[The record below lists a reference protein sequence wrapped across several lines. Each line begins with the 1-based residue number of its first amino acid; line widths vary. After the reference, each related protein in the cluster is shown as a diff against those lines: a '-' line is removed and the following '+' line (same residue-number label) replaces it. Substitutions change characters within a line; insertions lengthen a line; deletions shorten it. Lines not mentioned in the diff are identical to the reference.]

1 MAQSTTA
8 RCRNRVNCD
17 LGFSGELI
25 EVPQDGRCP
34 ECRQSLQAEADN
46 CGSPTDDARRK
57 RMLLMALGGGL
68 LSLCAAIF
76 FIPTSSQELTPEK
89 NMKVIDSPPSELV
102 NPPVP
107 SPLPAPKPE
116 PVTPSVEPQQH
127 VKQGMTYV
135 SLAKLNPKTRTE
147 NIKNA
152 LIEFDIAVKQEE
164 AKKHCPDNAY
174 MNRGLAYWVDNK
186 PNLAE
191 IDLVK
196 ASKCNTKDPNVF
208 YNLASYYAAVNKA
221 DLALEPMNRAFELG
235 FDDCEMLRKDSD
247 LKKLRKQKDFLRILE
262 KHKLFCFK

>member
-17 LGFSGELI
+17 LGLSGELI

-34 ECRQSLQAEADN
+34 ECRQPLQMGADN
-46 CGSPTDDARRK
+46 ASNPTDESRRK

-68 LSLCAAIF
+68 LSLCLAIF
-76 FIPTSSQELTPEK
+76 FITTEPESVSVSD
-89 NMKVIDSPPSELV
+89 N
-102 NPPVP
+102 NPPP
-107 SPLPAPKPE
+107 IAKNDEITIPPAPPLPPASKPD
-116 PVTPSVEPQQH
+116 PVAPSVEPQQH
-127 VKQGMTYV
+127 IKQGMTYV

-196 ASKCNTKDPNVF
+196 AKNCNGKDPNVY
-208 YNLASYYAAVNKA
+208 YNLAAYYAAVNKT
-221 DLALEPMNRAFELG
+221 DLALEPMSKAFELG

-247 LKKLRKQKDFLRILE
+247 LKKLRKQKDFIRILE
-262 KHKLFCFK
+262 KYKLFCFK

>member
-1 MAQSTTA
+1 MAQSNTA

-17 LGFSGELI
+17 LGLSGELI

-34 ECRQSLQAEADN
+34 ECRQPLQAEAGN
-46 CGSPTDDARRK
+46 GGSPTDEARRK

-68 LSLCAAIF
+68 LSLCVAIF
-76 FIPTSSQELTPEK
+76 FMPTDPEPVLGNDTPPIATNTSE
-89 NMKVIDSPPSELV
+89 VIKPPA
-102 NPPVP
+102 P
-107 SPLPAPKPE
+107 PLPPATKPD

-127 VKQGMTYV
+127 IKQGMTYV

-152 LIEFDIAVKQEE
+152 LLEFDIAVKQEE

-174 MNRGLAYWVDNK
+174 MNRGLANWVDNK

-196 ASKCNTKDPNVF
+196 AKNCNGKDPNVY
-208 YNLASYYAAVNKA
+208 YNLAAYYAAVNKT
-221 DLALEPMNRAFELG
+221 DLALEPMNKAFELG